1 MKKSIDSNPPVDG
14 VDSNLKVSRLADPGS
29 KESPYSFTAEPFGTS
44 EPNASVWLETLTPIF
59 SPPELDSFADALR
72 FSQPLYADKIFLTGE
87 PVAQHIRGMV
97 LILASLRV
105 DADTLL
111 AGILHS
117 VPIYLDGYQEKLSA
131 TFNHQVAQLVEGV
144 ARMRRIRVLGEA
156 SGNVPNRGEQVEA
169 LRKML
174 LAMAED
180 IRVVI
185 IALADRVQ
193 TMRYV
198 AANNVQGRVEIAH
211 ETLDIYAPLANRL
224 GLWQVKWELED
235 FSFRIIEPERYKKI
249 ATLLEETRRIREE
262 YIDGVVEMLQ
272 GELRRTG
279 IGAEVTGR
287 PKHIYSIHKKMQRKG
302 VDFTEIHDF
311 RAVRV
316 LVEDVKDCYAVLGV
330 VHNLWVPIPKEFDD
344 YIARPKGNDYR
355 SLHTAVVGP
364 EEKVVEVQI
373 RTHEMHRHSEMGVA
387 AHWRYKEG
395 ARRDARY
402 DEKIAWLRQILE
414 WRNDVADAG
423 ELAEHFKVALFE
435 DSIYVLTPQGRVI
448 ALPKGATPVDFA
460 YHVHTDLGHR
470 CRGAKVDGVM
480 VPLDYRLQNAQRV
493 EIISAK
499 QGSPSRD
506 WLNPA
511 LGYLKSQ
518 RARAKVRQW
527 FSGQEREALLAQG
540 RALVEKE
547 LQRHGM
553 TALGLDKVAAEFKF
567 PKLDA
572 FLAAVGRGEIG
583 NRQLANFLGEKTP
596 SPVKSSEAVSS
607 VAPVSSSP
615 TGIVV
620 AGVDKLL
627 TVLAKCCKPAPPDP
641 IIGFITRGRGITVHR
656 QGCASLSR
664 LAEESAER
672 LIAAEW
678 GAADM
683 SKGGGYEVDIEVEA
697 IDRQGLLHDISTI
710 LLREKIN
717 VTATR
722 TQSHHHAALMRFTL
736 LITSVEQLSR
746 LMGLIRSLPGVTSV
760 FRK

>member
-29 KESPYSFTAEPFGTS
+29 KESPYSFTAAPFGTS

-262 YIDGVVEMLQ
+262 YIAGVVEMLQ

-373 RTHEMHRHSEMGVA
+373 RTYEMHRHSEMGVA

-423 ELAEHFKVALFE
+423 ELAEHFKVAGGSLLYRRVRPPW
-435 DSIYVLTPQGRVI
+435 ILLTMCTPTW
-448 ALPKGATPVDFA
+448 ATAVA
-460 YHVHTDLGHR
+460 VQKSMESWYRSTTDCKTR
-470 CRGAKVDGVM
+470 SEWKSSR
-480 VPLDYRLQNAQRV
+480 R
-493 EIISAK
+493 
-499 QGSPSRD
+499 SRD
-506 WLNPA
+506 P
-511 LGYLKSQ
+511 Q
-518 RARAKVRQW
+518 V
-527 FSGQEREALLAQG
+527 
-540 RALVEKE
+540 V
-547 LQRHGM
+547 
-553 TALGLDKVAAEFKF
+553 
-567 PKLDA
+567 
-572 FLAAVGRGEIG
+572 IG
-583 NRQLANFLGEKTP
+583 SIPL
-596 SPVKSSEAVSS
+596 
-607 VAPVSSSP
+607 
-615 TGIVV
+615 
-620 AGVDKLL
+620 
-627 TVLAKCCKPAPPDP
+627 
-641 IIGFITRGRGITVHR
+641 
-656 QGCASLSR
+656 
-664 LAEESAER
+664 
-672 LIAAEW
+672 
-678 GAADM
+678 
-683 SKGGGYEVDIEVEA
+683 
-697 IDRQGLLHDISTI
+697 
-710 LLREKIN
+710 
-717 VTATR
+717 
-722 TQSHHHAALMRFTL
+722 
-736 LITSVEQLSR
+736 
-746 LMGLIRSLPGVTSV
+746 
-760 FRK
+760 

>member
-1 MKKSIDSNPPVDG
+1 MKNSIDSNPPVDG

-29 KESPYSFTAEPFGTS
+29 KESPYSFTAAPFGTS
-44 EPNASVWLETLTPIF
+44 EPSASAWLETLAPIF

-198 AANNVQGRVEIAH
+198 AANDVHGRVEIAH
-211 ETLDIYAPLANRL
+211 ETLDLYAPLANRL

-262 YIDGVVEMLQ
+262 YIAGVVEMLQ

-746 LMGLIRSLPGVTSV
+746 LMGLIRSLPGVTSA

>member
-1 MKKSIDSNPPVDG
+1 MKNNIDPDRPVNG
-14 VDSNLKVSRLADPGS
+14 TDSNLEMSALPDSGLIGSRS
-29 KESPYSFTAEPFGTS
+29 SFTANPFPAS
-44 EPNASVWLETLTPIF
+44 EPSASVWLQTLAPIF
-59 SPPELDSFADALR
+59 SPAELDAFADALN
-72 FSQPLYADKIFLTGE
+72 FSQPFYADKMFLTGE
-87 PVAQHIRGMV
+87 PVEQHIRGMV

-117 VPIYLDGYQEKLSA
+117 VPIYLDGYQEKLNA
-131 TFNHQVAQLVEGV
+131 AFNHHVIHLVEGV
-144 ARMRRIRVLGEA
+144 ARMGRIRSLGA
-156 SGNVPNRGEQVEA
+156 RTGNVPDRGAQVEA

-193 TMRYV
+193 TMRYI
-198 AANNVQGRVEIAH
+198 AANNVHGRVETAH
-211 ETLDIYAPLANRL
+211 ETLDIFAPLANRL

-249 ATLLEETRRIREE
+249 ATLLEETRRVREE
-262 YIDGVVEMLQ
+262 YIALVVEKLQ
-272 GELRRTG
+272 GELRRTD
-279 IGAEVTGR
+279 IKAEVTGR

-302 VDFTEIHDF
+302 VDFKEIRDS

-316 LVEDVKDCYAVLGV
+316 LVDDVKDCYAVLGA

-355 SLHTAVVGP
+355 SLHTAVIGP
-364 EEKVVEVQI
+364 EDKVVEVQI
-373 RTHEMHRHSEMGVA
+373 RTYEMHRHSEMGVA

-435 DSIYVLTPQGRVI
+435 DSIYVLTPEGRVI

-460 YHVHTDLGHR
+460 YHIHTDLGHR

-480 VPLDYRLQNAQRV
+480 VPLDYRLKNAQRV

-518 RARAKVRQW
+518 RAKAKVRQW

-553 TALGLDKVAAEFKF
+553 TALGLDKLAAEFKF
-567 PKLDA
+567 AKLDA
-572 FLAAVGRGEIG
+572 FLAAVARGEIG
-583 NRQLANFLGEKTP
+583 NRQLANFLGEKIP
-596 SPVKSSEAVSS
+596 SS
-607 VAPVSSSP
+607 VQGPEAAPSVAMVSSSP

-627 TVLAKCCKPAPPDP
+627 TILAKCCKPAPPDP
-641 IIGFITRGRGITVHR
+641 IVGFITRGRGITVHR

-678 GAADM
+678 GTADL
-683 SKGGGYEVDIEVEA
+683 SKGGGYEVDIEIEA
-697 IDRQGLLHDISTI
+697 VDRQGLLHDISTI

-722 TQSHHHAALMRFTL
+722 TQSHHHVAIMRFTL
-736 LITSVEQLSR
+736 LITSVAQLTR
-746 LMGLIRSLPGVTSV
+746 LLGLIQSLPGVTSA

>member
-1 MKKSIDSNPPVDG
+1 MKNNSDSDRPVNGIDSNLEMRALW
-14 VDSNLKVSRLADPGS
+14 DSSLIGS
-29 KESPYSFTAEPFGTS
+29 QSSFTAGPLATGEPS
-44 EPNASVWLETLTPIF
+44 ASVWLQTLAPIF
-59 SPPELDSFADALR
+59 SPTELDAFTDALN
-72 FSQPLYADKIFLTGE
+72 FSQPFYADKMLLTGE
-87 PVAQHIRGMV
+87 PVVQHIRGMV

-117 VPIYLDGYQEKLSA
+117 VPIYLEGYQEKLNA
-131 TFNHQVAQLVEGV
+131 AFNHHVAHLVEGV
-144 ARMRRIRVLGEA
+144 ARMGRIRSLEA
-156 SGNVPNRGEQVEA
+156 PTSNVPDRGAQVEA

-185 IALADRVQ
+185 IALAERVQ
-193 TMRYV
+193 TMRYI
-198 AANNVQGRVEIAH
+198 AANNVGGRVETAH
-211 ETLDIYAPLANRL
+211 ETLDIFAPLANRL

-262 YIDGVVEMLQ
+262 YIALVVEKLQ
-272 GELRRTG
+272 AELGRTG
-279 IGAEVTGR
+279 IKAEVTGR

-302 VDFTEIHDF
+302 VDFKEIHDS

-316 LVEDVKDCYAVLGV
+316 LVDDVKDCYAVLGA

-355 SLHTAVVGP
+355 SLHTAVIGP
-364 EEKVVEVQI
+364 EDKVVEVQI
-373 RTHEMHRHSEMGVA
+373 RTYEMHRHSEMGVA

-435 DSIYVLTPQGRVI
+435 DSIYVLTPAGRVI

-460 YHVHTDLGHR
+460 YHIHTDLGHR

-480 VPLDYRLQNAQRV
+480 VPLDYRLKNAQRV

-518 RARAKVRQW
+518 RAKAKVRQW
-527 FSGQEREALLAQG
+527 FSGQEREALLVQG

-553 TALGLDKVAAEFKF
+553 TGMALDKLAAEFKF
-567 PKLDA
+567 AKLDA
-572 FLAAVGRGEIG
+572 FLAAVARGEIG
-583 NRQLANFLGEKTP
+583 NRQLANFFGEKIP
-596 SPVKSSEAVSS
+596 SLIQGSEAAPS
-607 VAPVSSSP
+607 VAAVSSSP

-641 IIGFITRGRGITVHR
+641 IVGFITRGRGITVHR

-678 GAADM
+678 GTADL
-683 SKGGGYEVDIEVEA
+683 SKGGEYEVDIEIEA
-697 IDRQGLLHDISTI
+697 VDRQGLLHDISTI

-722 TQSHHHAALMRFTL
+722 TYSHHHAAIMRFTL
-736 LITSVEQLSR
+736 LITSVAKLSR
-746 LMGLIRSLPGVTSV
+746 LLGLIQSLPGVTSA